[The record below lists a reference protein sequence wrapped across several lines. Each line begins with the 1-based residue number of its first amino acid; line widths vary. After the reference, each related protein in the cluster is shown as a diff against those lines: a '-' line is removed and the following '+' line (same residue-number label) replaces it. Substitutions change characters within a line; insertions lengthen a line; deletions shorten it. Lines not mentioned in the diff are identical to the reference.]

1 MARYDRIA
9 PLPMPARGQAF
20 RAWLALGDLEGRER
34 DAELGRRARLRFLA
48 LRPVHRLLRQGID
61 RVPVDS
67 YERQIEGV
75 REELG
80 HLSAR
85 DPERAHLAAFLH
97 RIRERTPAALVGATI
112 EMGEAIESTGHY
124 RAAEEYYLTALEL
137 AETCGLGHDQ
147 TTALRLLGRVLRKA
161 ARWDDAEQ
169 YYREAIRRSEEMGQ
183 RRQWARAMDGLAIA
197 YWYQGAYPK
206 ARSMLEEVLKRGR
219 DWRDD
224 FVVATA
230 LNSLCVAALTAGDL
244 EQALEYGWTAVRL
257 VDEGEAQNPI
267 LGNLG
272 RAFAQ
277 LGMYAAAEHCYGMI
291 LARSSE
297 LVIRNQ
303 AAADHAL
310 VAAEAGNAEAFR
322 ERRKALMA
330 VEDQWR
336 YEPWSCTYIHLHIGR
351 GCVLIGDVDD
361 AREHLRKAIKLAEK
375 HRYNEQLIRAEE
387 TLGLLEAAA
396 EGVRPAPAALG
407 RPGAVAVRIAE
418 EVEAYSAEAL
428 APTVSYSQP

>member
-9 PLPMPARGQAF
+9 PLPMPERGKTF
-20 RAWLALGDLEGRER
+20 RAWSALGDLEGRER
-34 DAELGRRARLRFLA
+34 DAELARRARLRFLA
-48 LRPVHRLLRQGID
+48 LRPVHRLLHHGID
-61 RVPVDS
+61 RVPVES

-97 RIRERTPAALVGATI
+97 RIRERTPTALVSATI
-112 EMGEAIESTGHY
+112 EMGEAIEAAGHY

-137 AETCGLGHDQ
+137 AEMCGLGQDQ

-161 ARWDDAEQ
+161 ARWEEAER

-183 RRQWARAMDGLAIA
+183 RQQWARAMDGLAIA

-219 DWRDD
+219 EWRDD

-244 EQALEYGWTAVRL
+244 EQALEYGWTAARMVK
-257 VDEGEAQNPI
+257 EGEAQNPI

-277 LGMYAAAEHCYGMI
+277 LGLYAAAEHCYALI
-291 LARSSE
+291 LARSTD
-297 LVIRNQ
+297 LVTRNQ
-303 AAADHAL
+303 ASADYAL
-310 VAAEAGNAEAFR
+310 VAAEAGNAKAFR
-322 ERRKALMA
+322 ERRAALMA
-330 VEDQWR
+330 TEDQWR

-396 EGVRPAPAALG
+396 EGIRPAPAVVD
-407 RPGAVAVRIAE
+407 RPGAVAVRIAS

-428 APTVSYSQP
+428 APAGS